1 MSQIGATLDN
11 APAAPLP
18 VAAAEQR
25 RAGTLRSTLARIL
38 RQRTAIVGL
47 AILAFLFTVAILAE
61 VLATHDPIKPML
73 GIEPGAKPR
82 QPPCI
87 HLLGCPA
94 DQPEHYF
101 GLDGNA
107 RDVYS
112 RMLYGARVSLTIG
125 FVTVAWAIVV
135 GTIIGAISGYGGGW
149 GDNLMMRGM
158 DLLLAFPA
166 LLLTIVVITILGRGL
181 TNAMLAVGIV
191 SVPIYAR
198 VMRSSVLSVREQD
211 YVTAARA
218 LGETPWGILR
228 RRIIPNSITPLVVQG
243 TLGVGTVVLEIA
255 ALSFLGL
262 AAQNPQPEWGVM
274 IGSERNQLFTSPF
287 LIFIP
292 GLALTLAV
300 LGFNLLGDG
309 LRDALDPR
317 LMR

>member
-11 APAAPLP
+11 TPAQPLPAATT
-18 VAAAEQR
+18 QGR
-25 RAGTLRSTLARIL
+25 RAGTLRSTTARVL
-38 RQRTAIVGL
+38 RQRSAIVGL
-47 AILAFLFTVAILAE
+47 GLLAFLFTVALLAD
-61 VLATHDPIKPML
+61 VLATHDPVKPML
-73 GIEPGAKPR
+73 GIEPGARPR

-87 HLLGCPA
+87 HLLGCPES
-94 DQPEHYF
+94 QPEHYF

-107 RDVYS
+107 RDVFS

-125 FVTVAWAIVV
+125 FVTVAWAIAV
-135 GTIIGAISGYGGGW
+135 GMVIGAVSGYAGGW
-149 GDNLMMRGM
+149 SDNLLMRGM

-166 LLLTIVVITILGRGL
+166 LLLTIVVITVLGKGL

-191 SVPIYAR
+191 SIPIYAR

-218 LGETPWGILR
+218 LGETPLGILR

-243 TLGVGTVVLEIA
+243 TLGVGTAVLEIA

-274 IGSERNQLFTSPF
+274 IGAERNQLFTSPF

-292 GLALTLAV
+292 GIALTLTV

-317 LMR
+317 LTR